1 MLKISWSAKL
11 LIFSVIVAAVPL
23 MITGYNILGIAEEE
37 LKSNLNSELLNS
49 VNGVSEKVD
58 NYFEDWIRNLIII
71 SDGIEDQNLGDN
83 ERYSFLYNGIGN
95 IPDVINCSVY
105 IENDDN
111 DWNLAVELNRET
123 FANQLEE
130 ISLKTRD
137 IVRYDTKNFPKADVG
152 NFVQGTEYLGL
163 IEKWA
168 ANLIIPFK
176 TDGGLNGVLACKMDL
191 STIELMLGENYVRLD
206 NEISV
211 LADDSLKVFASEE
224 EQSLNFTERDVAGLL
239 VSGNR
244 VNGVVSYEDDGVPV
258 VGSYTFTRYPKWGI
272 ITETVAE
279 AAYTPVLQIL
289 YSLGLWVAIGII
301 MAVSGAMI
309 LSRQISSPVSKISDA
324 SKQIASGEFAIKIDY
339 DSKDSLGKLSRNI
352 EKMASSLAQSFREIE
367 FQKKE
372 LQEYNLTLE
381 AKVKERTEKLDK
393 SNSDLKAAYL
403 RLVELNRE
411 KDEFLGIT
419 AHDLKNPLAAI
430 RGYSELLID
439 ETDPDEIKQFGTVIF
454 ESSERMLEIIN
465 LLLTIN
471 RVEQGN
477 YTIQN
482 APFDAASVVKQLLK
496 QNERNA
502 EKKEIDVVY
511 KGDDSLEM
519 NYDKV
524 VLGQI
529 IDNLLSNAIKFSHN
543 NTKVVVKLHK
553 ENNDFSISVKDEGQG
568 IPEEDQERV
577 FDKFSK
583 LSVKPT
589 GGENS
594 TGLGLSIVKG
604 FVELSGGTITFKSKP
619 GTGTEFIVK
628 LPVQNS

>member
-37 LKSNLNSELLNS
+37 LKSNLNSELLNN

-95 IPDVINCSVY
+95 LPDIINCSVY
-105 IENDDN
+105 IENGEN
-111 DWNLAVELNRET
+111 NWNLAVELNRES

-137 IVRYDTKNFPKADVG
+137 IIRYDTKNFPKADVG

-168 ANLIIPFK
+168 ANVIIPFK
-176 TDGGLNGVLACKMDL
+176 TDGGLHGVLACKIDL
-191 STIELMLGENYVRLD
+191 NPIELLLSETYVRLD
-206 NEISV
+206 NDISI
-211 LADDSLKVFASEE
+211 LADDSLKVFASGEE
-224 EQSLNFTERDVAGLL
+224 KTLSFTERDVAGLL
-239 VSGNR
+239 ISGNR
-244 VNGVVSYEDDGVPV
+244 ANGVVSYQSGGVPV

-279 AAYTPVLQIL
+279 AAYTPVRKIL

-301 MAVSGAMI
+301 LAVSGAMI
-309 LSRQISSPVSKISDA
+309 ISSQISSPVNKISEA
-324 SKQIASGEFAIKIDY
+324 SKQIASGEFAIKINY
-339 DSKDSLGKLSRNI
+339 DSKDSLGTLSRNI
-352 EKMASSLAQSFREIE
+352 EKMASALAQNFRKIE

-381 AKVKERTEKLDK
+381 AKVEERTKKLDK
-393 SNSDLKAAYL
+393 SNKDLKEAYL

-430 RGYSELLID
+430 KGYSELLIV
-439 ETDPDEIKQFGTVIF
+439 ETDPAEIKQFSTVIF

-465 LLLTIN
+465 LLLTVN
-471 RVEQGN
+471 KVEQGN
-477 YTIQN
+477 YTIN
-482 APFDAASVVKQLLK
+482 NTPFDAVMTVRQLLK

-502 EKKEIDVVY
+502 DKKEIELIYEGEDT
-511 KGDDSLEM
+511 LEI

-529 IDNLLSNAIKFSHN
+529 TDNLLSNAIKFSNHN
-543 NTKVVVKLHK
+543 KKVIVKLEK
-553 ENNDFSISVKDEGQG
+553 QNSDVILSVKDEGQG
-568 IPEEDQERV
+568 IPPEDQNRV
-577 FDKFSK
+577 FEKFSK

-589 GGENS
+589 DGENS

-604 FVELSGGTITFKSKP
+604 FVELSGGSVTFNSEP
-619 GTGTEFIVK
+619 GVGTEFIIK
-628 LPVQNS
+628 LPVENS